1 LDLGRYTN
9 GLRPIRVHLLL
20 LVLGA
25 MLPGALLMGILAWR
39 AFANDAPLGP
49 ATIAVLTAS
58 VVLMVGCLAAAL
70 AMARRLSVDLAV
82 ATAAAETLVDGGPIA
97 PANAQVAEIHHLQ
110 RSLASAASLLE
121 VRARARDNE
130 IKRADTARREA
141 EQANETKDQF
151 LAVLGHELR
160 NPLSPALTALE
171 LMKARDP
178 GAFKREREVLER
190 QVAHMARL
198 VSDLL
203 DVSSLARGK
212 VQLHLGRFE
221 IREAVD
227 RAVDMARPL
236 ISQKQHTLNILVPT
250 SGLQVDGDIDRIVQ
264 VLSNLLTNAAK
275 YTPPRGHVVLTAR
288 SSADRLVVTCEDD
301 GPGIAADLVPKLFDP
316 FAQGPRALDRRG
328 SGLGLGLA
336 LARSLTEAH
345 GGTIH
350 VQGRAGKAGSCFV
363 VTLPLVPTD
372 VAGDDAS
379 SAPAAGRAEAKRV
392 LVVDDN
398 MDACEML
405 RAALEHAGHL
415 VAIAGT
421 GPDAIAIA
429 SDFVPDV
436 AVLDLGLPGM
446 NGYELASHLR
456 RSRPPIRLIAVTGY
470 GRAGDVEAAA
480 AAGFD
485 AHYAKPVAITSLL
498 AHIETDVGQD
508 FSPASLE
515 PT

>member
-1 LDLGRYTN
+1 
-9 GLRPIRVHLLL
+9 LRPIRVHLLL

-25 MLPGALLMGILAWR
+25 MLPGALLTGILAWR

-49 ATIAVLTAS
+49 LTIAVLTAS
-58 VVLMVGCLAAAL
+58 VVLMVGCLAAAM
-70 AMARRLSVDLAV
+70 AMARRLSAELAA
-82 ATAAAETLVDGGPIA
+82 ATAAAEALAEGGQIA
-97 PANAQVAEIHHLQ
+97 PPNAQVAEIQQLQ
-110 RSLASAASLLE
+110 HSLASAASLLE
-121 VRARARDNE
+121 GRARTLEKE

-141 EQANETKDQF
+141 EQANEIKDQF

-203 DVSSLARGK
+203 DVSSLALGK
-212 VQLHLGRFE
+212 VQLHRGRFE

-275 YTPPRGHVVLTAR
+275 YTPARGQVVLTAR
-288 SSADRLVVTCEDD
+288 SSADRVVITCEDD

-316 FAQGPRALDRRG
+316 FAQGPRALDRREG
-328 SGLGLGLA
+328 GGLGLGLA
-336 LARSLTEAH
+336 LARNLTEAH

-363 VTLPLVPTD
+363 VTLPLIPAD
-372 VAGDDAS
+372 VDGDHAS
-379 SAPAAGRAEAKRV
+379 PAEAAGRAEAKRV

-429 SDFVPDV
+429 TDFVPDV

-446 NGYELASHLR
+446 SGYELASHLR

-485 AHYAKPVAITSLL
+485 AHYAKPVAITALL
-498 AHIETDVGQD
+498 AHIEADVGQD
-508 FSPASLE
+508 FSSASLE

>member
-1 LDLGRYTN
+1 
-9 GLRPIRVHLLL
+9 LRPIRVYLLI

-25 MLPGALLMGILAWR
+25 MVPGALLTGTLVWR
-39 AFANDAPLGP
+39 AFVDDAPPGVSMG
-49 ATIAVLTAS
+49 VLAGG
-58 VVLMVGCLAAAL
+58 VVLMAGCLASTVL
-70 AMARRLSVDLAV
+70 LSRRLSSDLAAATSAAEAV
-82 ATAAAETLVDGGPIA
+82 AEGRPLPPATAHV
-97 PANAQVAEIHHLQ
+97 VEIQRLH
-110 RSLASAASLLE
+110 RSLATLASLLE
-121 VRARARDNE
+121 RRARERDE
-130 IKRADTARREA
+130 DIERADAARREA

-178 GAFKREREVLER
+178 AAFKREREVLER

-212 VQLHLGRFE
+212 VQLDHSRFE

-236 ISQKQHTLNILVPT
+236 IAQKQHTLNILVPA
-250 SGLQVDGDIDRIVQ
+250 SGLQVDGDIDRVVQ

-275 YTPPRGHVVLTAR
+275 YTPPRGHVTLTAKA
-288 SSADRLVVTCEDD
+288 SADRLIVTCEDD
-301 GPGIAADLVPKLFDP
+301 GPGIAAGLLPKLFDP
-316 FAQGPRALDRRG
+316 FAQGPRALDRTDG
-328 SGLGLGLA
+328 GGLGLGLA

-350 VQGRAGKAGSCFV
+350 VQGRDGKAGSCFV
-363 VTLPLVPTD
+363 VTLPLIPAD
-372 VAGDDAS
+372 VDGDDTS
-379 SAPAAGRAEAKRV
+379 SSQAVGRADAKRV

-429 SDFVPDV
+429 TDFVPDV

-456 RSRPPIRLIAVTGY
+456 RSHQQMCLIAVTGY

-485 AHYAKPVAITSLL
+485 AHYAKPVAIADLL
-498 AHIETDVGQD
+498 AHIESATVTPLTG
-508 FSPASLE
+508 
-515 PT
+515 

>member
-1 LDLGRYTN
+1 
-9 GLRPIRVHLLL
+9 
-20 LVLGA
+20 
-25 MLPGALLMGILAWR
+25 
-39 AFANDAPLGP
+39 
-49 ATIAVLTAS
+49 
-58 VVLMVGCLAAAL
+58 
-70 AMARRLSVDLAV
+70 
-82 ATAAAETLVDGGPIA
+82 
-97 PANAQVAEIHHLQ
+97 
-110 RSLASAASLLE
+110 
-121 VRARARDNE
+121 
-130 IKRADTARREA
+130 
-141 EQANETKDQF
+141 
-151 LAVLGHELR
+151 
-160 NPLSPALTALE
+160 LTALE

-178 GAFKREREVLER
+178 DAFKREREVLER

-198 VSDLL
+198 VDDLL

-212 VQLHLGRFE
+212 VQLDPCRFE

-250 SGLQVDGDIDRIVQ
+250 SGLRVDGDIDRIVQ

-275 YTPPRGHVVLTAR
+275 YTPPRGHVILTAR

-301 GPGIAADLVPKLFDP
+301 GPGIAADLVPRLFDP
-316 FAQGPRALDRRG
+316 FAQGPRALDRTDG
-328 SGLGLGLA
+328 GGLGLGLA

-350 VQGRAGKAGSCFV
+350 LQGRDGRAGSCFV
-363 VTLPLVPTD
+363 VTLPLVPAD
-372 VAGDDAS
+372 AGGDDAS
-379 SAPAAGRAEAKRV
+379 SAQSNGRPDSKRV

-415 VAIAGT
+415 VAIAGN
-421 GPDAIAIA
+421 GPDAMTIAA
-429 SDFVPDV
+429 DFVPDV

-456 RSRPPIRLIAVTGY
+456 RARPPIRLIAVTGF

-498 AHIETDVGQD
+498 AHIESDVGQD